1 MKLVIKI
8 LITKS
13 FILYFLI
20 FYILIFY
27 GRKMYYV
34 CNKTKNFK
42 KCDVLESM
50 RCRKQT
56 HLSS

>member
-13 FILYFLI
+13 FVLYFLI

-34 CNKTKNFK
+34 CNKTKNF
-42 KCDVLESM
+42 
-50 RCRKQT
+50 
-56 HLSS
+56 